1 MHTLI
6 GKKASCDHFF
16 RAIGY
21 EHDKDI
27 LDIFGLADEVKAKK
41 STLNKIVGKKLAAR
55 VLRTWVEDF
64 SDEDTGELVHIER
77 NEVVIDRDIV
87 IEKKSHS
94 ANYRFRC

>member
-1 MHTLI
+1 MKLRQ
-6 GKKASCDHFF
+6 KKRFEKN
-16 RAIGY
+16 Y
-21 EHDKDI
+21 W
-27 LDIFGLADEVKAKK
+27 
-41 STLNKIVGKKLAAR
+41 KKLAAR

-87 IEKKSHS
+87 IEKNHIQ